1 LKSCLKITFRKF
13 IRDPLY
19 PFISIICLGL
29 GITCALFIII
39 WIRDELSYDS
49 FHNKAGRIYRLT
61 VEINNKSSGYHTHFA
76 RCWIDWLKD
85 IQENIPGIEGV
96 ARLTYWPG
104 SIIMADERA
113 FESVFCKTDTSFIDL
128 FSLYFIS
135 GNPKTALQK
144 PYTVLL
150 SESAAH
156 KYYGKQD
163 PLGKTIL
170 QYCSRCREKI
180 EYTVVGVVKDMPLNS
195 HFHFD
200 VLAPYENPDEY
211 RGWAYY
217 YLLLEPNKNPEEIL
231 EDFIPFAR
239 KYNSDDEVSK
249 FTPHLQKVTDIHL
262 LSNKARELERNGSMQ
277 NLYLFAGLALFIL
290 FVAVFNHINL
300 QYVGLIKN
308 YKSIRVIKYAG
319 AIGSNI
325 FSWLL
330 VESVIYGTL
339 SSALAVLI
347 FKLLLPSFNN
357 IMGKQSEAALSLLPS
372 TLAISVPLIILFIS
386 LAGIFPYMLL
396 KSMLKSGPAGSPLNH
411 NPLNLSLITT
421 RKFGLTKIMVTGQY
435 IAVIVLIIT
444 VFTVTRQ
451 INFFMGSRLGSQNN
465 NIICVKN
472 VPVQVINKY
481 QVFKAELL
489 SNKLIRNVTSSFQD
503 PAYEVMDAMPFET
516 TGAEEE
522 MNDKILWV
530 YPVDDNFF
538 SFYNIN
544 VVEGYDFPPYYGND
558 TIREYYILNRK
569 ALDHLGWKPEEA
581 VGRPFSLIF
590 NLNGRNLFKGGKI
603 IGIVDDF
610 QVSSMKD
617 EIKPYVFFQK
627 SFWLGSVQVEYDSL
641 HTKSSLDFIDKTW
654 HSIFPG
660 FPFDYEFVDD
670 LYRSIYA
677 NEIRFKKLSMALGII
692 AIVLSCLGL
701 WGISG
706 ITQHIRTKEIGIRKT
721 NGATALSI
729 LIMLLKDVFLIIAV
743 SALVAMPLSYFILEG
758 WLKNYAYRINISWW
772 ILALS
777 LLITSFIALITVS
790 WQSYKA
796 ASGNPVRALRY
807 E

>member
-1 LKSCLKITFRKF
+1 LKSYLKITFRKF

-19 PFISIICLGL
+19 PFISIVCLGL
-29 GITCALFIII
+29 GITCALFVII

-76 RCWIDWLKD
+76 RCWIDWLSD
-85 IQENIPGIEGV
+85 IQENIPGIESV
-96 ARLTYWPG
+96 TRMTYWPG
-104 SIIMADERA
+104 TIIMADERA
-113 FESVFCKTDTSFIDL
+113 FESVFGRTDTSFIDL
-128 FSLYFIS
+128 FSLDFIS
-135 GNPKTALQK
+135 GNPSTALK
-144 PYTVLL
+144 EPYTVLL
-150 SESAAH
+150 SESAAQ
-156 KYYGKQD
+156 KYYGKHD
-163 PLGKTIL
+163 PLGTTIL

-180 EYTVVGVVKDMPLNS
+180 GYTVTGVVKDMPPNS

-200 VLAPYENPDEY
+200 ALAPYENTDEY
-211 RGWAYY
+211 KGWAYY

-239 KYNSDDEVSK
+239 KYNSDDEVRK

-308 YKSIRVIKYAG
+308 FKSIRVIKYAG

-325 FSWLL
+325 FSWLI
-330 VESVIYGTL
+330 VESVIYGVL

-347 FKLLLPSFNN
+347 FILLLPSFNN
-357 IMGKQSEAALSLLPS
+357 IMGKQAEAALSLLPS
-372 TLAISVPLIILFIS
+372 TLAISVPVIILLIS

-396 KSMLKSGPAGSPLNH
+396 KSMLKSGPAGSPSDYG
-411 NPLNLSLITT
+411 PLNLSLITG

-435 IAVIVLIIT
+435 IAVIVLIMT
-444 VFTVTRQ
+444 VLVVTRQ
-451 INFFMGSRLGSQNN
+451 INFFMDSGLGSHNK
-465 NIICVKN
+465 NIICIKN

-489 SNKLIRNVTSSFQD
+489 SNRLIRNVTSSFQD
-503 PAYEVMDAMPFET
+503 PSDEVMDAMPFET
-516 TGAEEE
+516 TGAEEDI
-522 MNDKILWV
+522 NDKILWV

-544 VVEGYDFPPYYGND
+544 VVKGSDFPPYYGND

-590 NLNGRNLFKGGKI
+590 NLNGKNLFKGGNI
-603 IGIVDDF
+603 IGIVEDF

-627 SFWLGSVQVEYDSL
+627 SYWLGSVQVEYDTL
-641 HTKSSLDFIDKTW
+641 HTKSSLDFIGKKW
-654 HSIFPG
+654 QSIFPG
-660 FPFDYEFVDD
+660 FPFEYEFVDD
-670 LYRSIYA
+670 LYRNIYA

-701 WGISG
+701 WGITG
-706 ITQHIRTKEIGIRKT
+706 ITQQIKTKEIGIRKT
-721 NGATALSI
+721 NGATAFSI
-729 LIMLLKDVFLIIAV
+729 LIMLLKDIVIIIAL
-743 SALVAMPLSYFILEG
+743 SALVAVPLSCFILEG

-777 LLITSFIALITVS
+777 LLMTSLIALITVS